1 MASRRIRPL
10 NDLLR
15 EPFDDE
21 QVDTLHR
28 SIIDRVDREQPKAA
42 WRWQVGAALVGAAAA
57 VVFVFYFWGREGP
70 PEPDSVSTQPIRL
83 VSGAV
88 LGSIDGASAEHL
100 RVDLDDGSSIEL
112 APETDLL
119 AISNTGSRLVLELS
133 LGQARFSVEPNG
145 PREWT
150 IDAEIAF
157 IDVVG
162 TEFVVERSERTVR
175 VAVSDG
181 VVRVRSELLDE
192 ERLLNAGQEL
202 EVSLNAETAEEQPRL
217 EQNEHDIET
226 PEDDSSVG
234 PAWRSLASSGEYD
247 AAYELLGSAG
257 VRRETERAL
266 TVAELMA
273 IADVARLSGHP
284 IEALSPLERVLE
296 SYSGDRRSPVAA
308 FTLGRIQ
315 ADSLRNH
322 HRAAQAF
329 ERCLQLGPPR
339 ALREHAYAR
348 LAEAHARSGNNARAK
363 TVVREY
369 LREFPSGRR
378 ARDLSR
384 LVEELETQ

>member
-1 MASRRIRPL
+1 MASKRIRPL

-21 QVDTLHR
+21 EVETLHR
-28 SIIDRVDREQPKAA
+28 SIIDRIDKEQPKAA

-57 VVFVFYFWGREGP
+57 AVFIFYFWGREGP
-70 PEPDSVSTQPIRL
+70 PEPDTVPTGPIRL

-88 LGSIDGASAEHL
+88 LDSLEGASVEHL
-100 RVDLDDGSSIEL
+100 QVDLDDGSSIEL
-112 APETDLL
+112 SPETDLR

-133 LGQARFSVEPNG
+133 LGRARFSVEPNG

-157 IDVVG
+157 VDVVG
-162 TEFVVERSERTVR
+162 TEFVVERSESAVR
-175 VAVSDG
+175 VAVSNG
-181 VVRVRSELLDE
+181 VVRVHSDLLE
-192 ERLLNAGQEL
+192 QERRLTAGQEL
-202 EVSLNAETAEEQPRL
+202 EVSLEAETAEEQPQF
-217 EQNEHDIET
+217 EGVHGDIESQ
-226 PEDDSSVG
+226 EDDSSVG
-234 PAWRSLASSGEYD
+234 PAWRSLASSGEYN
-247 AAYELLGSAG
+247 AAYELLGSEG

-296 SYSGDRRSPVAA
+296 NYSGDRRAPVAA

-322 HRAAQAF
+322 RRAALAF
-329 ERCLQLGPPR
+329 ERCLELGPPR
-339 ALREHAYAR
+339 ALREDAYAR
-348 LAEAHARSGNNARAK
+348 LAEAHARSGSNLRAK